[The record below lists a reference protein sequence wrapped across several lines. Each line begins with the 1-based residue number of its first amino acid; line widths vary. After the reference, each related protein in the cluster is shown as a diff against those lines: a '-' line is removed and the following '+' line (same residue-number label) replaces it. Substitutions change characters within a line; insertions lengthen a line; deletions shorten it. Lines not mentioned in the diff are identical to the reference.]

1 MNISRSLQ
9 NVLRLYL
16 ARGLNTKIHTSTM
29 ASVTVLQTSPAVKQP
44 VLTTAVVHDLIGAQ
58 VPLLEDAVGFM
69 APGPVRN
76 REDPLLESCTMYCPG
91 PPLAAGLCIPT
102 CTCTLA
108 LPQALRISKPVRRYV
123 FKTPA
128 ARVST
133 GVQQLRLANVAGF
146 MDLGAAL
153 NREEHIR
160 AYNITSCTE
169 AVTDCAVS
177 NST

>member
-1 MNISRSLQ
+1 MQMHMSTTASL
-9 NVLRLYL
+9 
-16 ARGLNTKIHTSTM
+16 
-29 ASVTVLQTSPAVKQP
+29 TVLQTSPAVKKR

-58 VPLLEDAVGFM
+58 VPLLEDNVGFM

-76 REDPLLESCTMYCPG
+76 REDPLLESRTMCCPG
-91 PPLAAGLCIPT
+91 PPSPAGLCIPT

-108 LPQALRISKPVRRYV
+108 LPQALRISKPVWRYV
-123 FKTPA
+123 FRTPA
-128 ARVST
+128 ARVLT

-146 MDLGAAL
+146 MDLGAVL
-153 NREEHIR
+153 RREEHIR

-177 NST
+177 NSIFNVIVCLE